1 MSILSEITRL
11 EAAKTA
17 IATAIANKGVT
28 VPAGTTLD
36 GMAALIDSIVT
47 GGGVTPA
54 YTNVLASAVG
64 YDGKVLNGVG
74 YKDGYRLTGSQTVA
88 NSNSYLSSNSS
99 YFATGFMPYTIA
111 DAQNCVPIYVKGVN
125 LSSGNLGD
133 YSRIGLFSSH
143 TASEYV
149 EMCKLSN
156 TAINGVTIT
165 QLGDLYYVITPNSN
179 FYYTGEWRNYNPTC
193 VRLSMPGSGSGVI
206 ITIGEPIE

>member
-28 VPAGTTLD
+28 VPPGTTLD
-36 GMAALIDSIVT
+36 GMAALIDSIIVAD
-47 GGGVTPA
+47 GVLPS
-54 YTNVLASAVG
+54 YTNALAAALG
-64 YDGKVLNGVG
+64 YDGNVLDGVG
-74 YKDGYRLTGSQTVA
+74 YKDGYRLTGSQTAA
-88 NSNSYLSSNSS
+88 NNNSYLSANSA
-99 YFATGFMPYTIA
+99 YFSTGFIPYTLA
-111 DAQNCVPIYVKGVN
+111 DAQNCVPIYVKGVD
-125 LSSGNLGD
+125 LSAGKLGD
-133 YSRIGLFSSH
+133 YARIGLFSSH

-165 QLGDLYYVITPNSN
+165 QLGDLYYQITPNSN

-206 ITIGEPIE
+206 ITVNEPID